1 MAKWADYGISAVR
14 YNSEHTHIVR
24 VRAYPDRRTV
34 AAWMGHRTDRAQ
46 SYYGN
51 GRSGSGA
58 VKVEAAVAA
67 SPIRAVKGLPMTLA
81 QRLAKV
87 EANKHAKLAT
97 RAGTVPPAPRSPKR
111 RGPRLK

>member
-1 MAKWADYGISAVR
+1 MCYIFDKSCNPAYWYSYFVMLDYI
-14 YNSEHTHIVR
+14 
-24 VRAYPDRRTV
+24 
-34 AAWMGHRTDRAQ
+34 
-46 SYYGN
+46 
-51 GRSGSGA
+51 
-58 VKVEAAVAA
+58 VEAAVAA
-67 SPIRAVKGLPMTLA
+67 SPIRAVKGLPLTLA